1 MHEQTYNE
9 IEDDLQFPHHNDTN
23 NTDSQVSS

>member
-9 IEDDLQFPHHNDTN
+9 IEDDPQFPHHNDTN
-23 NTDSQVSS
+23 NTDSRVSS